1 MLSPKAIENGHF
13 LRLEIIEDKI
23 QGNFFLG
30 SLIDNEVFTV
40 DSNRFTSKEEASMS
54 LSLLNKNKKDEII
67 NSGLN
72 IVYSNILNSHN
83 YGIFRN
89 SREILEYEIID
100 AENSFIG
107 SFEIK
112 CAITF
117 GDVNGSMFLDDYE
130 QKHTELF
137 SGVYHGDLKHFII
150 ETPEERRQQI
160 IDFHSHFFD
169 DEDDSYSPPTHKFDF
184 YEFINAIDDLVIEK
198 SYIRCRNIDSGI
210 IVLPNTIPNERQP
223 GQMVEFL
230 TFENAESYFWAGPFF
245 HEGHMGCHAKIR
257 SINRPLVGVP
267 TEKDFMKNLDW
278 YSLPYSARK
287 AIGLDSNKWYRKSA
301 KSKKEILYSLPI
313 KDRNNVISSIL
324 RQMASYYT
332 ENTPVVLYLYGNDDC
347 SYSKYVSSIEEAESE
362 LALLRAK
369 QPLRHSD
376 IHDSGFIFTN

>member
-1 MLSPKAIENGHF
+1 MLSPKAIESGHF
-13 LRLEIIEDKI
+13 LRLEIIEDMI

-30 SLIDNEVFTV
+30 SLIDDEVFTI
-40 DSNRFTSKEEASMS
+40 DSDRFTSKEEASMY
-54 LSLLNKNKKDEII
+54 LDLLNKNKKDEII

-72 IVYSNILNSHN
+72 IVYDNVLNSHN

-100 AENSFIG
+100 AEASFIG

-112 CAITF
+112 CGITF
-117 GDVNGSMFLDDYE
+117 GDINGSMLLDDYE
-130 QKHTELF
+130 KKHIELF
-137 SGVYHGDLKHFII
+137 NGIYHGDLKHFIV

-160 IDFHSHFFD
+160 IDFHNRFFD
-169 DEDDSYSPPTHKFDF
+169 YGDNSYSPPTHEFDF
-184 YEFINAIDDLVIEK
+184 YEFISAIDDLVIEK

-210 IVLPNTIPNERQP
+210 VVLPNIVPNEDQP

-230 TFENAESYFWAGPFF
+230 TFENVESYFWAGPFSYEN
-245 HEGHMGCHAKIR
+245 HKGCYVKIR
-257 SINRPLVGVP
+257 NINRPLVGVP

-287 AIGLDSNKWYRKSA
+287 TIGLDSNKWYRKSA

-313 KDRNNVISSIL
+313 KDRNNIISSIL
-324 RQMASYYT
+324 RQMASYYI
-332 ENTPVVLYLYGNDDC
+332 ENTPVILYLYGNDDC

-369 QPLRHSD
+369 QPLRYSD
-376 IHDSGFIFTN
+376 IHNGGFIFTK